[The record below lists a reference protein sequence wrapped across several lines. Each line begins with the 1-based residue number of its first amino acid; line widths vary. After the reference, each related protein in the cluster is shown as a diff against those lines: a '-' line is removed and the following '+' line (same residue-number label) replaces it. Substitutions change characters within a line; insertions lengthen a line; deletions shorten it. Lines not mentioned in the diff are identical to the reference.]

1 MESPALS
8 MRERILY
15 EALQLFVLSGYDGIS
30 MSDIAE
36 RCGITKAALYYH
48 FVNKEQ
54 LILAVLNA
62 SLDEL
67 IQIVNQSRE
76 TSGGVEGQV
85 RMLADLLFTRL
96 PVDRRA
102 LIRTAGQEV
111 DKLSPQAREE
121 FGQRYHGL
129 FIGGIAAMMDQ
140 GVQRGE
146 LRPVDPH
153 LAAWI
158 LLGMMYPFFNP
169 PQETR
174 ATPPN
179 QIVDLIIQ
187 TFFTGMTAHD

>member
-76 TSGGVEGQV
+76 TPGGVEGQV

-111 DKLSPQAREE
+111 GKLSPQAREE
-121 FGQRYHGL
+121 FSLRYHGL